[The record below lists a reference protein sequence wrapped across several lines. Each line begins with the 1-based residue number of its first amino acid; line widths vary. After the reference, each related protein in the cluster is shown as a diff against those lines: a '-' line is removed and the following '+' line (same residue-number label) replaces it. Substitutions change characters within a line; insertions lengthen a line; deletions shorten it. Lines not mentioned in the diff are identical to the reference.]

1 VIAFQRLEGHHMQ
14 YPTTRETSITDI
26 IKLTSLSPPR
36 CGCIYKFAQIAL
48 RKGPIWIKLRDE
60 WVAFE
65 LFRRW
70 SLVGFD
76 GQTLFVHE
84 IVGG

>member
-1 VIAFQRLEGHHMQ
+1 MR
-14 YPTTRETSITDI
+14 YTSTRETSITEHH
-26 IKLTSLSPPR
+26 KTKQSLSPPR
-36 CGCIYKFAQIAL
+36 CGCIYKFAQIAV
-48 RKGPIWIKLRDE
+48 RKGPIRIKLRDE